1 MFFKLFLFIF
11 YFHFYFTIL
20 YVLQERTGAYV
31 DCLHGVRV
39 TKKCWTSRRQEMLV
53 KWTCW
58 SGTSM
63 GEDVRKIKIK
73 IKYIYEQK
81 LQ

>member
-1 MFFKLFLFIF
+1 MTFLCFFLFAVLF
-11 YFHFYFTIL
+11 CFNFTNM
-20 YVLQERTGAYV
+20 YALQARTGVYV
-31 DCLHGVRV
+31 DCLQGVRV

-63 GEDVRKIKIK
+63 GEDVRK
-73 IKYIYEQK
+73 
-81 LQ
+81 